1 MDRLTVRRSDGRF
14 AIANKDGATPTE
26 QTMKIPLVLSRLAA
40 YEDTELEP
48 EDLTRVFNEE
58 AILKLAGQ
66 VLGATHR
73 TVSVNWPRRTGRMD
87 AECRRACAC
96 CTARRNLDP

>member
-1 MDRLTVRRSDGRF
+1 MDRLTVRRSDGRV
-14 AIANKDGATPTE
+14 AIANNDGATPLE

-40 YEDTELEP
+40 YEDTGLEP

-66 VLGATHR
+66 VLGATPDR
-73 TVSVNWPRRTGRMD
+73 IRELAQADREDGRRM
-87 AECRRACAC
+87 
-96 CTARRNLDP
+96 